1 MLFLNHKGLSTVEL
15 LITLGF
21 LGAVVYGG
29 LSVLEKQKKQIIQA
43 NQEIQMT
50 AITHEIRGTLID
62 RAACQRSL
70 GGEDIQTPAGKITYL
85 YQRQDANLGRNTT
98 WEQSYS
104 HQNIQ
109 KITQGPA
116 QLGLKSYAL
125 DDSSEDTGSATQSTE
140 LIITF
145 DRGQV
150 FNEPERYPA
159 KKIKIF
165 YELTNAGKIST
176 CALTPLEQESP
187 DWELDSA
194 QNKLFYKG
202 EGLGIDQNSPE
213 ADLDINGVLLL
224 RPVSEKLGPKTCS
237 LEHQGQL
244 ISKGHQRRLFY
255 CDSRQWRLLAP

>member
-50 AITHEIRGTLID
+50 AITHDIREALID

-70 GGEDIQTPAGKITYL
+70 GGEDVRTPAGKITYL
-85 YQRQDANLGRNTT
+85 YQRQGANLAQNAT
-98 WEQSYS
+98 WQQSYS
-104 HQNIQ
+104 NQHIQ
-109 KITQGPA
+109 KLTQGPA

-125 DDSSEDTGSATQSTE
+125 DDSSEDAGTENQSTE

-145 DRGQV
+145 DRGQH
-150 FNEPERYPA
+150 FKEPERYPA

-176 CALTPLEQESP
+176 CALTPLEQEFP

-194 QNKLFYKG
+194 QNQLFYKG
-202 EGLGIDQNSPE
+202 ETLGIDQNSPE

-224 RPVSEKLGPKTCS
+224 RPVTGELGLGTCS
-237 LEHQGQL
+237 VQHQGQL
-244 ISKGHQRRLFY
+244 IAKGHRRRLFY